1 MTELIAPIKI
11 IDAHTLSSKYQLHP
25 IKEQN
30 ANIKELFSTYEISVQ
45 FGRKQPAEHIEVFY
59 IKTDVNPKGDKM
71 ALGYE
76 LFAEIVNIFDVT
88 DVKNQYSGSEYE
100 KYILFSALGI
110 SINNLR
116 TILRDLT
123 ISAPY
128 GPYILPSLNI
138 GALVQSSYTQNNP
151 SSDTSQ
157 VHKGSI
163 EKKSVPP
170 GKMVV

>member
-1 MTELIAPIKI
+1 MSGLIAPIKI

-25 IKEQN
+25 TNEQN
-30 ANIKELFSTYEISVQ
+30 ANIRELSSSYEISVQ
-45 FGRKQPAEHIEVFY
+45 FGRKQPAENIEVFY
-59 IKTDVNPKGDKM
+59 IKVDVNPAGDKL

-76 LFAEIVNIFDVT
+76 MFAEVVNIFDVT
-88 DVKNQYSGSEYE
+88 DVKNQYSGPEYE

-138 GALVQSSYTQNNP
+138 GALVQGAQNQPDPNSDSSKVP
-151 SSDTSQ
+151 
-157 VHKGSI
+157 
-163 EKKSVPP
+163 KKPVSRKKIPP
-170 GKMVV
+170 GKMVI